1 MSSTNTSLRHEAGTT
16 LRNDDRA
23 HWSFVL
29 ATTGFAVAAVIA
41 IYWSS
46 VVAIVTVW
54 SNSDTYSFAFL
65 VAPVSLYII
74 WNRRQQL
81 AGYRAQPLWAGL
93 LLLVPCGLLW
103 LASEAADLSVGRQLA
118 LVGTLQ
124 GLLLTTLGWRI
135 YKALLFPFL
144 YLWLLVPAADVFL
157 PSLQLMVT
165 GATVA
170 GLNLLGIP
178 TTSEGILIV
187 ADGATYRIVEGCASL
202 DFLLGSLAFSLVYA
216 NLLYR
221 RFKRRAAFVAAALAA
236 AVAANL
242 FRTIS
247 IIYLTDVSEGRINL
261 AIDHQLYGWVTFL
274 VTVVVLM
281 AVGLRFREDGE
292 GLDTTAAKRPRA
304 DYPERRHA
312 FVATGAAAVLL
323 ASLAPAYVVYTAT
336 AEAVPTNLAIGTPPA
351 QAPWRA
357 TAADS
362 DWQAVFPTS
371 DLNLSRRYIAAGQ
384 GVDLFIAYYWRQ
396 RPEAELVAWG
406 NRVAD
411 ERTWHRLS
419 STTRQVEVEGRQL
432 AVTETRLLA
441 KQRRRIVWHWNWIDG
456 RFTASQLAAKLLQTK
471 TRLLTGEQRAAFIA
485 VSVEE
490 TDGTAAARALLE
502 SLIADA
508 LSLTPCLEGAG
519 PEPGPC

>member
-1 MSSTNTSLRHEAGTT
+1 MSSTNPSLRHEAGTT

-23 HWSFVL
+23 YWSFVL

-46 VVAIVTVW
+46 VVAAVTVW

-81 AGYRAQPLWAGL
+81 AGYRVRPLWAGL

-187 ADGATYRIVEGCASL
+187 ADGATYRIVEACASL

-242 FRTIS
+242 FRTTS
-247 IIYLTDVSEGRINL
+247 IIYLTDVSEGRIDL
-261 AIDHQLYGWVTFL
+261 AIDHQLYGWVIFL

-281 AVGLRFREDGE
+281 AVGLRFREDI
-292 GLDTTAAKRPRA
+292 DADAKRPRA
-304 DYPERRHA
+304 DYPERRYA

-323 ASLAPAYVVYTAT
+323 ASLAPAYAVYTAT
-336 AEAVPTNLAIGTPPA
+336 AEAVPANLAIGTPPTL
-351 QAPWRA
+351 APWRA
-357 TAADS
+357 AAPDS
-362 DWQAVFPTS
+362 DWQVVFPAS
-371 DLNLSRRYIAAGQ
+371 DLNLSRRYITVGQ

-396 RPEAELVAWG
+396 RPGAELVAWG

-411 ERTWHRLS
+411 GRTWHLFNS
-419 STTRQVEVEGRQL
+419 VTRQVEVEGRQL

-441 KQRRRIVWHWNWIDG
+441 KKRRRLVWHWNWIDG
-456 RFTASQLAAKLLQTK
+456 RFTSSRLAAKLLQIK
-471 TRLLTGEQRAAFIA
+471 TRLLTGEQRAAVIA
-485 VSVEE
+485 LSVEE

-502 SLIADA
+502 SLTANA
-508 LSLTPCLEGAG
+508 LSLTPCLEGAR
-519 PEPGPC
+519 PAPASC